1 MPKYYIWLK
10 ISSLDLK
17 CCNAYLSCRFDA
29 AYSILQMMRYHG
41 EEIDS
46 YSLNI
51 SQTSST
57 AVIDADITMATF
69 LDLPIQPLYVVTIRA
84 KNTAGTSAPFEVL
97 IDTQTSGS
105 CNIFA
110 LFCKN
115 NNFFKEF

>member
-1 MPKYYIWLK
+1 MPKYYIWSK
-10 ISSLDLK
+10 ISSRLK
-17 CCNAYLSCRFDA
+17 CRNAYLSCLFDA
-29 AYSILQMMRYHG
+29 AYSILQMTRYHG

-110 LFCKN
+110 LFYKN
-115 NNFFKEF
+115 NIF